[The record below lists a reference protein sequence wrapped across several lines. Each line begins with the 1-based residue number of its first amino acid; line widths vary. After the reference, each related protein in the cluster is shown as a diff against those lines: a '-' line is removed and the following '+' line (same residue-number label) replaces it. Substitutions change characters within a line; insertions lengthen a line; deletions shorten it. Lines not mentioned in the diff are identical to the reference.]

1 MRAKD
6 APSRPR
12 GPLRRAP
19 ISSVTRLLSR
29 GRRIPARRIARR
41 QGWGEGSQS
50 KGKRVGERVKVGA
63 IESEIGGGAEVGAE
77 EVRVSNHAGENDR
90 DCGRAGNAREG
101 GAL

>member
-1 MRAKD
+1 LA
-6 APSRPR
+6 
-12 GPLRRAP
+12 
-19 ISSVTRLLSR
+19 SVKREMKE
-29 GRRIPARRIARR
+29 GR
-41 QGWGEGSQS
+41 GEGGGENGCGWYGAFRGVWLEEEGKSSQES
-50 KGKRVGERVKVGA
+50 KDDGGGERVKVGA